1 MLKARIVLTGL
12 AITALLG
19 FASCSDSSSPSDNN
33 NNNNNNNPAKN
44 YIPLAKGNSWVYDD
58 VDLDTLTGNPIE
70 SSLSEVT
77 DSIVL
82 VSTVAGRADAST
94 LKSYRLGVE
103 TDEMV
108 IAKTNTTFD
117 TYLATPFLDE
127 FLEDTKSTWRTMV
140 DFSKSSWTV
149 LDTNLANITFIDTEV
164 ETGFGKLP
172 LTVKATGTLKTTGTK
187 GGTATLTIDGKN
199 VTAQEYIIETK
210 VNATLSPSIALIT
223 FEPLSVTQ
231 TMRMWFAEDI
241 GLVKSHEDPLK
252 VEVKYSG
259 AVTGKQV
266 QNFLGKQRTLKR
278 YKVSK

>member
-33 NNNNNNNPAKN
+33 NNNNNNTPAKN

-103 TDEMV
+103 TDEMI
-108 IAKTNTTFD
+108 IAKTSTTFD

-127 FLEDTKSTWRTMV
+127 FLEETKSTWRTMV